1 MHGENS
7 AGPTARAG
15 SAGNGQLTALAS
27 SLADMRSSIV
37 TAELEYN
44 FVIVRK
50 HRDNKRTHKA
60 EDLSMCQPAAG
71 VWSALPRSRQ
81 GVTYCISAKANEE

>member
-1 MHGENS
+1 MCMHGENR

-37 TAELEYN
+37 TAELEYGV
-44 FVIVRK
+44 VIVRK
-50 HRDNKRTHKA
+50 HRDNKTTHKA

-71 VWSALPRSRQ
+71 V
-81 GVTYCISAKANEE
+81 